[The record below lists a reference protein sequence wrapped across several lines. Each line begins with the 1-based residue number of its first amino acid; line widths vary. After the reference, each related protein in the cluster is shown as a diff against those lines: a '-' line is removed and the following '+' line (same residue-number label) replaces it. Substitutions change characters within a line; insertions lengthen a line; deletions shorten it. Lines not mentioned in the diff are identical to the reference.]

1 MSIDFFKKI
10 KIYFLIKI
18 YKLLYIKNKAN
29 FMQEII
35 QKYHIKAKKSLGQN
49 FLMQETI
56 LKDIVKITPV
66 QGENIIEVWPGF
78 WALTTKILSENP
90 KSLTLVELDT
100 AMISI
105 LQDRI
110 ASWDIDIKNTPF
122 EIIHRDILKYIPEYT
137 DYKVIANIPYYITSP
152 ILQHF
157 LYGLENKPS
166 HMIILMQK
174 EVGDRIVWKKSSV
187 LSLFVQKKCTVVE
200 KIFVPAKYF
209 SPPPKVDSSVL
220 FFEKHERY
228 NEVNDELFLAF
239 IKSAF
244 SNPRKKMINNLA
256 QFWYSKQQILKKLS
270 EWWYNENTRAEELSV
285 ENYMELI
292 KSI

>member
-1 MSIDFFKKI
+1 MSIDFLKKI
-10 KIYFLIKI
+10 KIYFFIKI
-18 YKLLYIKNKAN
+18 YKLPSIKNKEK

-49 FLMQETI
+49 FLMDETI
-56 LKDIVKITPV
+56 LKDIVQITSV
-66 QGENIIEVWPGF
+66 QAENIIEVWPGF

-100 AMISI
+100 TMISI

-110 ASWDIDIKNTPF
+110 ASWDIDIKGIPF
-122 EIIHRDILKYIPEYT
+122 EIIHQDILKYIPEYI

-174 EVGDRIVWKKSSV
+174 EVWDRIISKKSSV
-187 LSLFVQKKCTVVE
+187 LSLFVQKKCTVTG
-200 KIFVPAKYF
+200 KIQVPASSF

-220 FFEKHERY
+220 FFERHEFY
-228 NEVNDELFLAF
+228 NEVRDDIFLAF
-239 IKSAF
+239 IKAAF

-285 ENYMELI
+285 ENYIELI